1 MNIIETNL
9 EFGTLEKRTKTERII
24 LHHAEASVCSA
35 EDIHRWH
42 KQKGWSGAGY
52 HFLVRKDGSIYRM
65 RPEDKVGAH
74 AYGSN
79 YNSIGICAEGKY
91 MEEEMP
97 VAQKNS
103 IIELVSELKKKY
115 NITKVQKHKDVCATS
130 CPGDKYP
137 FEEIINGVVITGE
150 VEEVLEA
157 TGSVANI
164 QKYLNEKYGFNI
176 AVDNIYGNETKKA
189 LVKALQT
196 EFNTQYNKGLVVDGI
211 FGAKSK
217 AAAIGVRKG
226 AKGNITYL
234 IKAMLICHGFDLE
247 LNDEYNEETIKAI
260 KEFQARNNLSVDG
273 ICGRNT
279 FYALFR

>member
-137 FEEIINGVVITGE
+137 FDEIVNGTVEIKQVVVVDERKERIKELQSLLNKIYNSVLAVDGIIGTHTNNALRKIALKNYCENELVKFIQRRLIMNGRSVGNCGADGKYGKDTENAVRKFQETKGLTVDGITGIN
-150 VEEVLEA
+150 
-157 TGSVANI
+157 TI
-164 QKYLNEKYGFNI
+164 
-176 AVDNIYGNETKKA
+176 KA
-189 LVKALQT
+189 LV
-196 EFNTQYNKGLVVDGI
+196 
-211 FGAKSK
+211 
-217 AAAIGVRKG
+217 
-226 AKGNITYL
+226 
-234 IKAMLICHGFDLE
+234 
-247 LNDEYNEETIKAI
+247 
-260 KEFQARNNLSVDG
+260 
-273 ICGRNT
+273 
-279 FYALFR
+279 

>member
-9 EFGTLEKRTKTERII
+9 QFGSMDTRTKTERII
-24 LHHAEASVCSA
+24 LHHAYAKICSA

-79 YNSIGICAEGKY
+79 YNSIGICAEGNY

-137 FEEIINGVVITGE
+137 FDEIVNGTVEIKQVVVVDERKERIKE
-150 VEEVLEA
+150 LQ
-157 TGSVANI
+157 SL
-164 QKYLNEKYGFNI
+164 LNK
-176 AVDNIYGNETKKA
+176 IYNS
-189 LVKALQT
+189 
-196 EFNTQYNKGLVVDGI
+196 GLVVDGI
-211 FGAKSK
+211 IGTHTNNALRKVVLKNYCENELVKFIQRRLIMNGRSVGNCGADGKYGK
-217 AAAIGVRKG
+217 DTENAVRKFQET
-226 AKGNITYL
+226 KGLTVDGITG
-234 IKAMLICHGFDLE
+234 I
-247 LNDEYNEETIKAI
+247 NTIKA
-260 KEFQARNNLSVDG
+260 LV
-273 ICGRNT
+273 
-279 FYALFR
+279 